1 MRVKVLA
8 IFRWC
13 ERTNS
18 SPYGDSGSYL
28 CNTKLEFPDRGTA
41 GDDQENGI
49 DASGKRGVD
58 QGINDIKVK

>member
-28 CNTKLEFPDRGTA
+28 CNTKLEFPM
-41 GDDQENGI
+41 DDL
-49 DASGKRGVD
+49 KRVYM
-58 QGINDIKVK
+58 